1 MLTEMKRF
9 YYLSVLCCTLLI
21 VAASA
26 ARGQKVAIYS
36 YPVEIELTNDQGDMP
51 TKEYLRN
58 YGTKGKKRGNEFI
71 YQAVTPFLLDRLLK
85 SGLELLPID
94 TLTTLKANEY
104 GKPSATI
111 GKAVA
116 TGLADRYLRVHL
128 KDITMPV
135 VADLNQQDPGAPSRK
150 IVKMQCRMQLLD
162 GKKDMVWDVSAEFQ
176 SGEKI
181 ENASELG
188 VDLRKYQ
195 GSDYLQEL
203 KIYETCTKMAI
214 IRALDKVKKS

>member
-1 MLTEMKRF
+1 MKRLF
-9 YYLSVLCCTLLI
+9 YLI
-21 VAASA
+21 AAGCLTFILNAPSA
-26 ARGQKVAIYS
+26 HGQKAAIYS

-51 TKEYLRN
+51 TKDYLKN
-58 YGTKGKKRGNEFI
+58 YGTKGKQRGVEFI
-71 YQAVTPFLLDRLLK
+71 YEAVTPFLLSSLAK
-85 SGLELLPID
+85 TGLDLLPVD
-94 TLTTLKANEY
+94 TLSTVKANEY
-104 GKPSATI
+104 GKPSASLA
-111 GKAVA
+111 KAVA
-116 TGLADRYLRVHL
+116 TGLAGQYLKVYL

-135 VADLNQQDPGAPSRK
+135 VTDLNQQDPGKQAK
-150 IVKMQCRMQLLD
+150 KLVKMKCRLQLYD
-162 GKKDMVWDVSAEFQ
+162 SKKELVWDVEGEFQ

-214 IRALDKVKKS
+214 RRAVAKI

>member
-1 MLTEMKRF
+1 MKNAIF
-9 YYLSVLCCTLLI
+9 SLI
-21 VAASA
+21 VCGFLFPFLAISTNA
-26 ARGQKVAIYS
+26 QKIAIYS

-51 TKEYLRN
+51 SKEYLKN

-71 YQAVTPFLLDRLLK
+71 YETVTPFLVARLTK
-85 SGLELLPID
+85 AGLNLLSVD
-94 TLTTLKANEY
+94 TLNSVKSNEY
-104 GKPSATI
+104 NKPSATLA
-111 GKAVA
+111 KASA
-116 TGLADRYLRVHL
+116 TGIADQYAKVYI
-128 KDITMPV
+128 KDITQPFV
-135 VADLNQQDPGAPSRK
+135 EGLTQQDPNSQTKKLIK
-150 IVKMQCRMQLLD
+150 IRCRIQIYDSNKELIKESE
-162 GKKDMVWDVSAEFQ
+162 GVFQ

-214 IRALDKVKKS
+214 MKAVAILTAK